1 MAQKQIAREKV
12 RYYGYVPDCKTGE
25 KKYFI
30 IGTGTASAV
39 INMNNTNKDNKSIT
53 QAMGNTSIT
62 RGSWTFQ
69 ITENVDTSDNIHNY
83 ITINTLRGNMDDL
96 ILDALIVF
104 EYIHKQGE
112 VGTALAFKGKVAA
125 PLTSIGGEG
134 QDKLQ
139 LDATLTTSG
148 DLTAGSIKLNE
159 CGLKGSYNPEV
170 DTYGLTDFTE
180 GTIATNLEPP
190 ANPSGTEHTGQ
201 DTQGKE
207 NGDAGAGTDDQQTA
221 EAGTEQNTDQV

>member
-1 MAQKQIAREKV
+1 MI
-12 RYYGYVPDCKTGE
+12 
-25 KKYFI
+25 
-30 IGTGTASAV
+30 
-39 INMNNTNKDNKSIT
+39 
-53 QAMGNTSIT
+53 
-62 RGSWTFQ
+62 
-69 ITENVDTSDNIHNY
+69 DTSDNIHNY

-112 VGTALAFKGKVAA
+112 VGTALAFKGKVAS

-190 ANPSGTEHTGQ
+190 ANLSGTEQAGQ

-207 NGDAGAGTDDQQTA
+207 NVAGDQQTA
-221 EAGTEQNTDQV
+221 YAGADQV

>member
-30 IGTGTASAV
+30 IGTGTASAA

-53 QAMGNTSIT
+53 QTMGNISIT

-83 ITINTLRGNMDDL
+83 ITINTLRGNMDEL
-96 ILDALIVF
+96 ILDVLIVF
-104 EYIHKQGE
+104 EYIHKQGD
-112 VGTALAFKGKVAA
+112 VGTVLAFKGKASS

-139 LDATLTTSG
+139 LDATLSTSG

-180 GTIATNLEPP
+180 GKMATNLEPP
-190 ANPSGTEHTGQ
+190 ANSEETKKEDTGQ
-201 DTQGKE
+201 DTQAKVE
-207 NGDAGAGTDDQQTA
+207 GTDDQQT
-221 EAGTEQNTDQV
+221 EAGLRTEEQNTEQV

>member
-30 IGTGTASAV
+30 IGTGTASAT

-69 ITENVDTSDNIHNY
+69 ITENVDISDNIHNY
-83 ITINTLRGNMDDL
+83 ITINTLRGNMDNL

-112 VGTALAFKGKVAA
+112 VGTALVFKGKVAS

-139 LDATLTTSG
+139 LDVTLTTSG

-159 CGLKGSYNPEV
+159 CGLKGSYNPEI
-170 DTYGLTDFTE
+170 DTYRLTDFME

-190 ANPSGTEHTGQ
+190 ANPSGADQTGQ
-201 DTQGKE
+201 DTQDKE
-207 NGDAGAGTDDQQTA
+207 NR
-221 EAGTEQNTDQV
+221 EAGLGTEENTQDHLY

>member
-53 QAMGNTSIT
+53 QTMGNTSIT

-96 ILDALIVF
+96 LLDALIVF
-104 EYIHKQGE
+104 EYIHKQGD
-112 VGTALAFKGKVAA
+112 VGTALAFKGKVAS
-125 PLTSIGGEG
+125 PLSSIGGEG

-139 LDATLTTSG
+139 LDATLSTSG
-148 DLTAGSIKLNE
+148 DLTEGSIKLNE

-180 GTIATNLEPP
+180 GKIATNLEPP
-190 ANPSGTEHTGQ
+190 ANLEETKKENIGQ
-201 DTQGKE
+201 DTQVNTE
-207 NGDAGAGTDDQQTA
+207 GAGDQQA
-221 EAGTEQNTDQV
+221 EAGLGTEDNQV

>member
-30 IGTGTASAV
+30 IGTGTASAT

-96 ILDALIVF
+96 LLDALIVF
-104 EYIHKQGE
+104 EYIHKQGD

-139 LDATLTTSG
+139 LDVTLTTSG

-207 NGDAGAGTDDQQTA
+207 SGDARVGTGDQQTA
-221 EAGTEQNTDQV
+221 EAGTEDQV

>member
-53 QAMGNTSIT
+53 QARGNTSIT

-69 ITENVDTSDNIHNY
+69 ITENVDISDNIHNY

-96 ILDALIVF
+96 LLDALIVF
-104 EYIHKQGE
+104 EYIHKQGD
-112 VGTALAFKGKVAA
+112 VGTALAFKGKVAS

-139 LDATLTTSG
+139 LDATLSTSG
-148 DLTAGSIKLNE
+148 DLTEGSIKLNE

-190 ANPSGTEHTGQ
+190 ANPSGTDHTGL
-201 DTQGKE
+201 DTRGKE
-207 NGDAGAGTDDQQTA
+207 NRDAGVGTGDQQA
-221 EAGTEQNTDQV
+221 EAGTDGQV

>member
-30 IGTGTASAV
+30 IGTGTASAT

-96 ILDALIVF
+96 LLDALIVF
-104 EYIHKQGE
+104 EYIHKQGD

-139 LDATLTTSG
+139 LDVTLTTSG

-180 GTIATNLEPP
+180 GKIATNLEPP
-190 ANPSGTEHTGQ
+190 ANPSGAEGTDQTGQ

-207 NGDAGAGTDDQQTA
+207 NRDVGAGTGDQQA
-221 EAGTEQNTDQV
+221 DQV

>member
-53 QAMGNTSIT
+53 QTMGNTSIT

-96 ILDALIVF
+96 LLDALIVF
-104 EYIHKQGE
+104 EYIHKQGD
-112 VGTALAFKGKVAA
+112 VGTALAFKGKVAS

-139 LDATLTTSG
+139 LDATLSTSG
-148 DLTAGSIKLNE
+148 DLTEGSIKLNE

-190 ANPSGTEHTGQ
+190 SNPSGTDHTGQ

-207 NGDAGAGTDDQQTA
+207 NEGMGDQQA
-221 EAGTEQNTDQV
+221 ETGLGAEEKTQYQV